1 MALEW
6 TEDLATGSGEIDRQ
20 HKELF
25 SRINALFEA
34 CRQGKGKAEVNEV
47 VQFLD
52 DYVVRH
58 FSEEEKYMQKY
69 DYPRYAAHK
78 AQHLE
83 FVENFSELRKQIE
96 REGPGVHL
104 VVKTNHM
111 IVQWL
116 VNHISKVDRALGTF
130 LKTRV

>member
-6 TEDLATGSGEIDRQ
+6 TQDLATGSNEIDTQ

-25 SRINALFEA
+25 KRINALLEA
-34 CRQGKGKAEVNEV
+34 CKKGKGKSEVGKI

-52 DYVVRH
+52 DYVMTH
-58 FSEEEKYMQKY
+58 FAEEEKYMQKY
-69 DYPRYAAHK
+69 DYPKYMAHK

-83 FVENFSELRKQIE
+83 FIENFSELKRQIE
-96 REGPGVHL
+96 KEGAGLQL

-111 IVQWL
+111 VVQWL

-130 LKTRV
+130 LKDRA

>member
-6 TEDLATGSGEIDRQ
+6 TEDLATGSSDIDMQ

-25 SRINALFEA
+25 KRINALLEA
-34 CRQGKGKAEVNEV
+34 CRKGKGKTEVNEV
-47 VQFLD
+47 VRFLD
-52 DYVVRH
+52 DYVVQH
-58 FSEEEKYMQKY
+58 FSEEEKYMKKY
-69 DYPRYAAHK
+69 DYARYGTHK

-83 FVENFSELRKQIE
+83 FIDNFSELKRQIE
-96 REGPGVHL
+96 HEGPGVHL

-116 VNHISKVDRALGTF
+116 VNHICKVDRALGTF
-130 LKTRV
+130 LKTKV

>member
-1 MALEW
+1 MAIEW
-6 TEDLATGSGEIDRQ
+6 TEDLATGSHKIDRQ

-25 SRINALFEA
+25 NRINALLEA
-34 CRQGKGKAEVNEV
+34 CRQGKGKSEVKEV

-52 DYVVRH
+52 DYVVKH

-69 DYPRYAAHK
+69 DYPGYAKHK
-78 AQHLE
+78 TQHLE
-83 FVENFSELRKQIE
+83 FIDKFSELRRQIE
-96 REGPGVHL
+96 HEGPGVDL
-104 VVKTNHM
+104 VIKTNHM

-116 VNHISKVDRALGTF
+116 VNHICQVDRSLGTF